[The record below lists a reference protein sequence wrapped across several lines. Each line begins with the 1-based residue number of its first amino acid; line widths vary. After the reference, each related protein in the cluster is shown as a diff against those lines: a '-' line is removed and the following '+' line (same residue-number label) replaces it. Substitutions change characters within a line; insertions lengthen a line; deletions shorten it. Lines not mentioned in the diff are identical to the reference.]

1 VTSARTLAIDASN
14 DTTSRPIQNH
24 RRCSRWATFRL
35 LPVQSPPIDA
45 IRLIFAE
52 EVARGGG
59 DVSAVYDVGGLLYL
73 RATLTGRAG
82 ELTACVALRVVEDL
96 AEVRSGVMWGDGG
109 SSGCALV
116 DGRSVALEDPH
127 ALVMIREAVRLS
139 AEPAAFDDVVVQQRS
154 AATRTV
160 EHPGNV
166 VLSLITALARTGD
179 ESERLLPLLSAI
191 MDRVR
196 AAARPTD
203 WTAVQAVASVA
214 SSVTDETPR
223 WHLDV
228 LAGRLL
234 LLRPSTGR
242 QAWAG

>member
-1 VTSARTLAIDASN
+1 
-14 DTTSRPIQNH
+14 
-24 RRCSRWATFRL
+24 
-35 LPVQSPPIDA
+35 VQSPPIDA
-45 IRLIFAE
+45 IRLIFSE

-59 DVSAVYDVGGLLYL
+59 DVSAVYDVGGLLYM
-73 RATLTGRAG
+73 RATLPGRAG
-82 ELTACVALRVVEDL
+82 ELTAGVALRVVDDL
-96 AEVRSGVMWGDGG
+96 AEVRPGVTWDGG
-109 SSGCALV
+109 GCALV
-116 DGRSVALEDPH
+116 DGRSIALEDPH

-154 AATRTV
+154 AATRSIA
-160 EHPGNV
+160 HPGNV

-214 SSVTDETPR
+214 SSVKDETTR

-234 LLRPSTGR
+234 LIRPSTGR